1 MKRLG
6 PVLALAL
13 LALVTLI
20 FRGRVAH
27 VQATQEP
34 AAASTTAA
42 VTTAAATTPTPA
54 PPAPR
59 AEPTAAGASEAEL
72 LVRDVTVRDQD
83 GRVAW
88 RGDVDLRPV
97 LSRIARGERDPHR
110 TDGEVF
116 GNRERRLP
124 QQPRG
129 WYREYVVRTPGL
141 HGPGPQRLVVGRDGA
156 VFYTFDHYATFT
168 EVRGAHGP
176 DGR

>member
-27 VQATQEP
+27 LPAAPDPAVTAAETAA
-34 AAASTTAA
+34 AAASAPA
-42 VTTAAATTPTPA
+42 RPAATPTE
-54 PPAPR
+54 PPG
-59 AEPTAAGASEAEL
+59 TDTGL
-72 LVRDVTVRDQD
+72 VVRDVTVRDQD
-83 GRVAW
+83 GRIAW
-88 RGDVDLRPV
+88 RGDVDLAPV
-97 LSRIARGERDPHR
+97 LSRIERGERDPHR

-124 QQPRG
+124 QQARG

-141 HGPGPQRLVVGRDGA
+141 HGPGPQRLVLGRDGSA
-156 VFYTFDHYATFT
+156 FYTFDHYATFT
-168 EVRGAHGP
+168 QVRRGHGP